1 MCELKHG
8 PYYYAYWKDP
18 ESKKLQK
25 KYIGDHIPE
34 DKKSNDDSI
43 NNLLL

>member
-1 MCELKHG
+1 MGLITMLIGRTSK
-8 PYYYAYWKDP
+8 
-18 ESKKLQK
+18 SKKLQK

>member
-18 ESKKLQK
+18 ESKVEE
-25 KYIGDHIPE
+25 KYIGDHIPK
-34 DKKSNDDSI
+34 DKDGNSYGND
-43 NNLLL
+43 NHML